1 MREMQCSHCGSKMPE
16 GSIFCQVCGQKIA
29 PDIIQQPAIQPAK
42 QKLPHENLPSTDRSS
57 QLLDRITYLFRKS
70 GAISKK
76 INQNTVT
83 GINNISIIISEGI
96 HIILASIN
104 AGSITDEIMENLVL
118 QKFRFD
124 AFAIFLIEGETKM
137 KPAGA
142 EVINKLSRNAI
153 VMKKEL
159 EIRDRINAIPD
170 TISEYDLLT
179 TIMEIFDI
187 NQSDENGF
195 ILQAKGGN
203 EISAMADSL
212 REKIKFLKKKNNNP

>member
-1 MREMQCSHCGSKMPE
+1 MQCSHCGSKMPE

-29 PDIIQQPAIQPAK
+29 TDTVQQTAVQPLK
-42 QKLPHENLPSTDRSS
+42 EKLFNDNLGSTERSS
-57 QLLDRITYLFRKS
+57 QLLDRINYLFRKS

-76 INQNTVT
+76 INQNAVA
-83 GINNISIIISEGI
+83 GINNMSIIISEGI
-96 HIILASIN
+96 HIIVACIN
-104 AGSITDEIMENLVL
+104 TGSITDEIMENLVL

-159 EIRDRINAIPD
+159 EIRDQINAIPD

-179 TIMEIFDI
+179 RVMELFGIKQ
-187 NQSDENGF
+187 NDENGF

-212 REKIKFLKKKNNNP
+212 REKIKLLKKKNNNP